1 MFCTKWSSNLLNWY
15 LWMLRAFTNTALPP
29 LQEQSRCV
37 WGATQLLFL
46 SPSSPPQLYCGE
58 VIICH
63 GFVFWRQE
71 YKKRLATD
79 RQTHLPT
86 TAQHYIS
93 FFISQTWKE
102 VMMLHHRHV
111 VDCVRAE
118 NQEMGIMEWFVPS
131 FHSASLEMMEIKN
144 KTKHRKCDFIHL
156 WIKHIYVLHH
166 ISVCLFNGSDS
177 VGMISVFCVKTNV
190 WM

>member
-29 LQEQSRCV
+29 LQKQSRCV

-58 VIICH
+58 VIVCH

-93 FFISQTWKE
+93 FFLLQTWKE
-102 VMMLHHRHV
+102 VMMLHHRHKSCSWLFQGRKPGNGDYGV
-111 VDCVRAE
+111 VCP
-118 NQEMGIMEWFVPS
+118 FS
-131 FHSASLEMMEIKN
+131 SLCIFGNEGN
-144 KTKHRKCDFIHL
+144 
-156 WIKHIYVLHH
+156 
-166 ISVCLFNGSDS
+166 
-177 VGMISVFCVKTNV
+177 
-190 WM
+190 